1 MKILLR
7 NVRMPDLSA
16 IQRWSRKKSV
26 RITVSLDVHI
36 KENKEDQSFKH
47 YIYQTRNKQLHKYQ
61 TNTSK
66 PQLSTPNISLTK
78 L

>member
-16 IQRWSRKKSV
+16 IQHWSRKKSV

-36 KENKEDQSFKH
+36 KGNKEDQPLKH
-47 YIYQTRNKQLHKYQ
+47 YIYQTRNKQLHKYL